1 MNTVS
6 SQVNGLNIMLPK
18 ISYPNGLPAE
28 LAKECI
34 STFPS
39 IVGVYAGMPMDEFE
53 AVMSKASA
61 IAKETFVAEV
71 GCEFGDRRSEASPL
85 RTVVADDCDLKEYYE
100 AVNYA

>member
-28 LAKECI
+28 LAKECN
-34 STFPS
+34 SLYPN
-39 IVGVYAGMPMDEFE
+39 IVGIFAGMPMNDFE
-53 AVMSKASA
+53 AVMLTASA
-61 IAKETFVAEV
+61 IAKESFTREF
-71 GCEFGDRRSEASPL
+71 GSEFGDRRSEKSPL
-85 RTVVADDCDLKEYYE
+85 RAVVADDCDLKEYYE